1 VENDKLSSDKAR
13 LEAEVDDY
21 NGSSKNSNNNN
32 NNNENENNKVNRSCE
47 SSFDWLMLETGYED
61 ASRFRTSQAERR
73 RVCPGFTL

>member
-32 NNNENENNKVNRSCE
+32 NNTKTKTTKSTAHAKAA
-47 SSFDWLMLETGYED
+47 LIG
-61 ASRFRTSQAERR
+61 
-73 RVCPGFTL
+73 